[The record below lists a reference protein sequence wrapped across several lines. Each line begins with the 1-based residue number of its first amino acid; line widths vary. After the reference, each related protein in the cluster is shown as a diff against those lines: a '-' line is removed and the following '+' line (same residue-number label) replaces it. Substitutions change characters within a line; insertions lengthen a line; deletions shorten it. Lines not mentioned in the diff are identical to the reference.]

1 MRRTMWLGAGVLVLA
16 VGMPSAWAAR
26 LRVHEQA
33 ESSVYS
39 EKAVGMLG
47 RGLLNLATGFV
58 DVCVRTIEESK
69 TGTPVV
75 GTVKGLLLGTG
86 CGLLRTGSGVV
97 DLLTFWVP
105 GFTGAPVSASYNDC
119 LETL

>member
-1 MRRTMWLGAGVLVLA
+1 MRSRIGIGAGLLVLVLA
-16 VGMPSAWAAR
+16 TPSAWAAR
-26 LRVHEQA
+26 MRVHEQA
-33 ESSVYS
+33 ESSRYG

-47 RGLLNLATGFV
+47 RGVLNLATGFV
-58 DVCVRTIEESK
+58 DVCVRTMEESK
-69 TGTPVV
+69 TGTPVM
-75 GTVKGLLLGTG
+75 GTVKGLLIGAG

-105 GFTGAPVSASYNDC
+105 GFNGAPVSASYADC